1 MPDLP
6 KRRAGLRAAVAS
18 GDPAPTAREQ
28 VDTLWDEVKRF
39 DNPHTYYVDLSQKLW
54 DIKYD
59 LLKIER
65 QMRRGKSTEIALC
78 GMMTALAVVILY
90 LGGLIPAATF
100 CCPVLASLVLLPV
113 MQRWGRRDAVL
124 VWAASAILGL
134 LLGPDKEAAALYA
147 ALGYYPA
154 IRAGLDRKRPAL
166 RWALKLLLFNGATI
180 ALYALLIFVLG
191 LNALV
196 EEYRA
201 TGTALLIATLAL
213 GNVVF
218 VIYDF
223 LLKRL
228 ERVLAARKRRTE

>member
-1 MPDLP
+1 
-6 KRRAGLRAAVAS
+6 
-18 GDPAPTAREQ
+18 
-28 VDTLWDEVKRF
+28 
-39 DNPHTYYVDLSQKLW
+39 
-54 DIKYD
+54 
-59 LLKIER
+59 
-65 QMRRGKSTEIALC
+65 MRRGKSTEIALC
-78 GMMTALAVVILY
+78 GMMTALAVVILC

-113 MQRWGRRDAVL
+113 MQRWGRWDAVL
-124 VWAASAILGL
+124 VWAASAVLGL